1 MSVKFLNTDWN
12 SLLKSSSLVLLLKIL
27 GAVGGYSFVW
37 VVINV
42 FGPGAYGLFEVAFT
56 FLSILAVLSKWGT
69 DGLTVREIPNM
80 NELDGWGFVRKVQ
93 SFVGLSSLAFAL
105 ILFLSAD
112 IIEDFFND
120 FGLGLVLRMTA
131 FTLPFF
137 ALFQIHSEY
146 LRARK
151 QWLLYGVFQTS
162 FFLGLI
168 SLLIYLFPHHFL
180 LSTEPFL
187 MRFPREIIPMGFL
200 FIMSFF
206 AFISIRFYGPLF
218 HKSWRSLKNHASSA
232 TSMFLTGALFM
243 IMSWSDTL
251 TVSYFMSVEDVANY
265 RVAFKIAT
273 LITFT
278 QFAINARIAPQI
290 SSLWLNKKAKEL
302 QSIIYKASLINTI
315 VGIPLFLGIM
325 FFGKFLLSIFGEGF
339 EDSLSVL
346 RILCFGQIINAL
358 CGPVMYLLNMTGN
371 EKKARNTMIYAAIIN
386 ISANILLIPLF
397 GLKGAAWATSITM
410 ILWNIWALL
419 IGYKQTGIRTLVFWR

>member
-12 SLLKSSSLVLLLKIL
+12 SFLKSSSLVLVLKIL

-37 VVINV
+37 VVIDV
-42 FGPGAYGLFEVAFT
+42 YGSSAYGLFEVAFT
-56 FLSILAVLSKWGT
+56 FLSILAALSKWGG
-69 DGLTVREIPNM
+69 DGLIIKEIPNM
-80 NELDGWGFVRKVQ
+80 NQSNGWGFVRRVQ

-105 ILFLSAD
+105 TLFLSANLL
-112 IIEDFFND
+112 EDFFNEP
-120 FGLGLVLRMTA
+120 GLGPILRITA
-131 FTLPFF
+131 MTLPFF
-137 ALFQIHSEY
+137 SLFQIHSEY
-146 LRARK
+146 LRAK
-151 QWLLYGVFQTS
+151 KKWFLYGVFQTS

-168 SLLIYLFPHHFL
+168 SICIYLFPHEFL
-180 LSTEPFL
+180 LS
-187 MRFPREIIPMGFL
+187 RPMGFL
-200 FIMSFF
+200 FIASFL
-206 AFISIRFYGPLF
+206 AFLSIRLFGPLF
-218 HKSWRSLKNHASSA
+218 HKGWCSLKSHASSA

-243 IMSWSDTL
+243 IISWSDTL

-290 SSLWLNKKAKEL
+290 SSLWSNKKTKEL
-302 QSIIYKASLINTI
+302 QSIIHKASLINTI

-325 FFGKFLLSIFGEGF
+325 LFGQFLLSIFGEEF
-339 EDSLSVL
+339 ESSLSIL

-386 ISANILLIPLF
+386 ICANILLIPLF
-397 GLKGAAWATSITM
+397 GLKGAAWATSSTM
-410 ILWNIWALL
+410 ILWNVWALL
-419 IGYKQTGIRTLVFWR
+419 IGYKQTGIRTLIFWR

>member
-12 SLLKSSSLVLLLKIL
+12 SMLKSSSLVLVLKIL

-37 VVINV
+37 VVINI
-42 FGPGAYGLFEVAFT
+42 FGPGTYGLFEVAFT
-56 FLSILAVLSKWGT
+56 FLSILAALSKWGT
-69 DGLTVREIPNM
+69 DGLAVREIPNM
-80 NELDGWGFVRKVQ
+80 NEQDGWNFVRKVQ
-93 SFVGLSSLAFAL
+93 SFVGLSSLAFGL

-112 IIEDFFND
+112 ILEDFFND

-131 FTLPFF
+131 LTLPFF
-137 ALFQIHSEY
+137 SLFQIHSEY

-168 SLLIYLFPHHFL
+168 SLLMYLFPDHFFLSREAFL
-180 LSTEPFL
+180 LI
-187 MRFPREIIPMGFL
+187 FPREILPMGFL
-200 FIMSFF
+200 FIISFF
-206 AFISIRFYGPLF
+206 AFTSIRFYGPLF

-251 TVSYFMSVEDVANY
+251 TVSYFMSAEDVANY

-290 SSLWLNKKAKEL
+290 SSLWINKKAKEL
-302 QSIIYKASLINTI
+302 QSIIHKASLINTI

-325 FFGKFLLSIFGEGF
+325 FFGQFLLSIFGEGF
-339 EDSLSVL
+339 EGSLSVL

-397 GLKGAAWATSITM
+397 GLKGAAWATSSTM
-410 ILWNIWALL
+410 IIWNIWALL
-419 IGYKQTGIRTLVFWR
+419 IGYKQTGIRTLIFWR